1 MAAPL
6 QEVDPEAAMA
16 TKANPPLRDQIER
29 ALGELE
35 TLSDEIR
42 VRIHLAG
49 MDARDTWSKDL
60 EPRLESAREH
70 AKEAKAASK
79 KVLEDTVAAFKSFSE
94 TLRT

>member
-1 MAAPL
+1 VAAPL
-6 QEVDPEAAMA
+6 QEVDSEAAMA
-16 TKANPPLRDQIER
+16 TKANLTLHDEIER

-42 VRIHLAG
+42 VKLHLAG

-60 EPRLESAREH
+60 EPRLDSARQH

-79 KVLEDTVAAFKSFSE
+79 KVLEDTVAAFKSFSK
-94 TLRT
+94 TL